1 MIPMWKNLLQLFRED
16 NLYTQALRESNTMLE
31 LDLTIFDASVRA
43 LRQSDGS
50 EIDVDIDRI
59 DREIN
64 RYERDV
70 RRKVLTHLTI
80 NAAGS
85 GSGGGPGS
93 ASADLVSGL
102 VLVSVVIDIERIG
115 DYAKNI
121 HDLARHHPRRLHGG
135 PLEAEVATIETKVS
149 QLFRATVEAFR
160 TSDVEASRA
169 VMTGYKDE
177 VSAICEDVI
186 ERLVGGRVDELTAS
200 QAAAIALY
208 VRHLK
213 RIGAHSRN
221 IMTSVVNPFH
231 RIGYR
236 EKGGEKGGEE
246 GD

>member
-1 MIPMWKNLLQLFRED
+1 MWKNLLHLFRQD
-16 NLYTQALRESNTMLE
+16 NLYTQALRESYVMLD
-31 LDLTIFDASVRA
+31 LDLTIFDSSVRA
-43 LRQSDGS
+43 LRHSDS
-50 EIDVDIDRI
+50 SEVEIDIERI

-70 RRKVLTHLTI
+70 RRKVLTHLTVT
-80 NAAGS
+80 GT
-85 GSGGGPGS
+85 GTGTGT
-93 ASADLVSGL
+93 ADLVSGL

-135 PLEAEVATIETKVS
+135 PLEDDIVAIESKVTR
-149 QLFRATVEAFR
+149 LFRETVEAFR
-160 TSDVEASRA
+160 TSDAERSRA
-169 VMTGYKDE
+169 VMTEYKDE
-177 VSAICEDVI
+177 VSAICEGVI
-186 ERLVGGRVDELTAS
+186 EQLVGGRVEELSAS
-200 QAAAIALY
+200 DAATIALY

-236 EKGGEKGGEE
+236 EKGADGG
-246 GD
+246 D